1 MDSNIRLLIFLILS
15 LTNCSGNKIKKHI
28 NSFDISVEDSTVV
41 NISYIIN
48 HSFDWY
54 VITGGFV
61 FCSEL
66 SEQLGFEYKGRT
78 PNDDQWMVVFVKD
91 DRIVYK
97 ELFSTHFIDYF
108 PNINVWEKVDSPMV
122 LYKKIGPGKYNW
134 YKKEE

>member
-1 MDSNIRLLIFLILS
+1 
-15 LTNCSGNKIKKHI
+15 
-28 NSFDISVEDSTVV
+28 
-41 NISYIIN
+41 
-48 HSFDWY
+48 
-54 VITGGFV
+54 
-61 FCSEL
+61 
-66 SEQLGFEYKGRT
+66 
-78 PNDDQWMVVFVKD
+78 MVVFVKD